1 MKAAMFYLSF
11 LNPVSFLVCILIA
24 PELYG
29 DNRTRVKLGFAFE
42 PELNRTFGA
51 SVGFSGFGS
60 LTLNTRFA
68 MKGEGGISLGTTGTA
83 YDIKTFAKAEMG
95 FPFRVPLSAS
105 FHYIYNGLPAYKTH
119 IQSLIPMVSLN
130 GRWAGFSIG
139 PAWHFTAFNRE
150 ELIVESVLA
159 FSGYV
164 NFYNTGKARIGLQC
178 ANITNFVSRNMGA
191 YSLKLYSQADIIR
204 GCSLINEITLYQSG
218 SVGLAAVFYGA
229 AYRGGI
235 IFTW

>member
-1 MKAAMFYLSF
+1 MKAAMFYVSF
-11 LNPVSFLVCILIA
+11 LNAASFLVCILMA
-24 PELYG
+24 QELYS
-29 DNRTRVKLGFAFE
+29 DNRTRVTLGFAFE
-42 PELNRTFGA
+42 PELNRTFG
-51 SVGFSGFGS
+51 STVDFSGFGS

-68 MKGEGGISLGTTGTA
+68 MKGEGGISLGTTGTV
-83 YDIKTFAKAEMG
+83 YDVKTFAKAEIG

-105 FHYIYNGLPAYKTH
+105 FRYIYNGLSAYKTH

-130 GRWAGFSIG
+130 GRWAGLSIG
-139 PAWHFTAFNRE
+139 PAWHFTVFNQE

-164 NFYNTGKARIGLQC
+164 NFYNTEKARIGLQC
-178 ANITNFVSRNMGA
+178 ANLTSFVSRNMGA
-191 YSLKLYSQADIIR
+191 YSLKLYSQVDIIQ
-204 GCSLINEITLYQSG
+204 GCALINEITLYQSG